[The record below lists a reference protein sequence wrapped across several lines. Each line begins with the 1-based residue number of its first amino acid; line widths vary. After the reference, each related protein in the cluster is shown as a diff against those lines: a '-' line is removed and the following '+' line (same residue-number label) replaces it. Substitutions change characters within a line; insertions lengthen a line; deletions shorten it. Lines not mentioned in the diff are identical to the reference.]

1 MRYHVI
7 DLSVLPHNLMRYYNY
22 VIVFPLQYQKLYK
35 ICFQKKKYK
44 QECYSYITYHKETS
58 SAFYFKE
65 ELQY

>member
-1 MRYHVI
+1 MF
-7 DLSVLPHNLMRYYNY
+7 S
-22 VIVFPLQYQKLYK
+22 KK
-35 ICFQKKKYK
+35 KKKYK